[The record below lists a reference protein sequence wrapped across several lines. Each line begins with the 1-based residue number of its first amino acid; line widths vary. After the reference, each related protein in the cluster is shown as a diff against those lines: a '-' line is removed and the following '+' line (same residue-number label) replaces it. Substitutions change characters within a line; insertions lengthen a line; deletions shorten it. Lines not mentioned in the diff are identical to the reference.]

1 MTDLHVIFG
10 TGPVA
15 RATMESLRRRDLPVR
30 MVNRSG
36 QFPGGDAPAGVEV
49 LAGDARDAEFSRAAA
64 AGASVVYQCL
74 NPEYH
79 QWAEL
84 FPALQNGVLAAA
96 EANDALLVSMEN
108 VYGYGRPDGAP
119 LTEQFWDGIV
129 LGLQLVPLQLLT
141 LILTLVLPGV
151 GLVLGLC
158 ITGWALGRGLFVAVA
173 MRRMGRQAAVALV
186 AARRG
191 AVLLPGVALAGLGL
205 VPLANL
211 LVPVLG
217 IAAMVHVLQGPGL
230 MQPRLGL
237 SPRSGP

>member
-1 MTDLHVIFG
+1 MRPLLLAFDQLPDPAFTG
-10 TGPVA
+10 TVFRSVLWSALAFAALAAGSVWGVHELVA
-15 RATMESLRRRDLPVR
+15 RALA
-30 MVNRSG
+30 SG
-36 QFPGGDAPAGVEV
+36 WGWLGW
-49 LAGDARDAEFSRAAA
+49 LAGALGGIGAAVLSLWLFVPAAVLIATLYVERIAAA
-64 AGASVVYQCL
+64 VERRHYPGL
-74 NPEYH
+74 P
-79 QWAEL
+79 
-84 FPALQNGVLAAA
+84 
-96 EANDALLVSMEN
+96 
-108 VYGYGRPDGAP
+108 RPDGAP

-129 LGLQLVPLQLLT
+129 LGLQLVPLQVLT

-173 MRRMGRQAAVALV
+173 MRRMGRQEAVALFS
-186 AARRG
+186 ARRG
-191 AVLLPGVALAGLGL
+191 AALLPGIALAGLGL

-237 SPRSGP
+237 SRRSGP